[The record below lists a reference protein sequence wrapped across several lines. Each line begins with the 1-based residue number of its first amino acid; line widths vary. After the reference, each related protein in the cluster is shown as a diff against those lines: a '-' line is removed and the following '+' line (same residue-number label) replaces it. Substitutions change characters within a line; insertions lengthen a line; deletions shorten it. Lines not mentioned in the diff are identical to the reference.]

1 MIRFNKKFFL
11 FTLLA
16 CGNALATSYT
26 AALSPT
32 QGNQVSGTI
41 IFVPHNPGVEVHVD
55 ISGLTPGKH
64 GLHIHERGDCSAP
77 DASSAGGH
85 YNPNNSSHGAPEA
98 HMRHEGDLGNLTAD
112 INGKAHYTFE
122 DKMISLKGDNS
133 IVGKSVIVH
142 ANPDDLVSQPAG
154 NSGTRLACGVILRGS
169 KS

>member
-16 CGNALATSYT
+16 CSNALATSYT
-26 AALSPT
+26 ATLSPT
-32 QGNQVSGTI
+32 QGNQASGTI
-41 IFVPHNPGVEVHVD
+41 IFVPHNPGVEVRVD
-55 ISGLTPGKH
+55 MSGLTPGKH

-85 YNPNNSSHGAPEA
+85 YNPNNNSHGGPEA

-112 INGKAHYTFE
+112 NNGKAHYTFE
-122 DKMISLKGDNS
+122 DKTTSLTSDHS

-142 ANPDDLVSQPAG
+142 ADPDDLVSQPAG
-154 NSGTRLACGVILRGS
+154 NSGTRLACGVIQPS
-169 KS
+169 KQ